1 MRGILQHV
9 KQLTDGQRALLR
21 EPNYGV
27 ATTLRADGSPHSTVV
42 WVDVDE
48 DGVPTFNTAR
58 GRVKPSNL
66 ERNGRVAL
74 LVVRENDFYDWV
86 SIDGRVELT
95 TDGAEEQID
104 ALSRKY
110 DGEPW
115 TYRPGEERI
124 KVRILPE
131 HISTYR

>member
-1 MRGILQHV
+1 V
-9 KQLTDGQRALLR
+9 KQLTDEQRALLR
-21 EPNYGV
+21 EPNYGIV
-27 ATTLRADGSPHSTVV
+27 TTLRPDGSPHSTVV
-42 WVDVDE
+42 WVDVDG
-48 DGVPTFNTAR
+48 DGLPTFNTAR

-66 ERNGRVAL
+66 EGDGRVAL

-95 TDGAEEQID
+95 TEGAEEQID

-115 TYRPGEERI
+115 SYKPGQERI
-124 KVRILPE
+124 KVRVLPE
-131 HISTYR
+131 HVSTYR

>member
-1 MRGILQHV
+1 V
-9 KQLTDGQRALLR
+9 KQLTNEQRALLR
-21 EPNYGV
+21 APNYAV
-27 ATTLRADGSPHSTVV
+27 VTTLRPDGSPQSTVV
-42 WVDVDE
+42 WVDVDD

-58 GRVKPSNL
+58 GRAKPSNL
-66 ERNGRVAL
+66 EHDGRVAL
-74 LVVRENDFYDWV
+74 LVVRENDFYTWV
-86 SIDGRVELT
+86 SIDGRAELT

-124 KVRILPE
+124 KIRVLPE
-131 HISTYR
+131 HIATYR

>member
-1 MRGILQHV
+1 V
-9 KQLTDGQRALLR
+9 KQLTDEQRALLR

-27 ATTLRADGSPHSTVV
+27 VTTLRPDGSPHSTVV
-42 WVDVDE
+42 WVHVDD

-66 ERNGRVAL
+66 ERDGRVAL

-104 ALSRKY
+104 MLSRKY

-115 TYRPGEERI
+115 EYKPGQERI
-124 KVRILPE
+124 KVRVLPE
-131 HISTYR
+131 HIATYR

>member
-1 MRGILQHV
+1 M
-9 KQLTDGQRALLR
+9 KQLTDEQRALLR
-21 EPNYGV
+21 EPNYGIV
-27 ATTLRADGSPHSTVV
+27 TTLRPDGSPHSTVV
-42 WVDVDE
+42 WVDVDG
-48 DGVPTFNTAR
+48 DGAPTFNTAR

-66 ERNGRVAL
+66 EGDGRVAL

-115 TYRPGEERI
+115 SYKPGQERI
-124 KVRILPE
+124 KVRVLPE
-131 HISTYR
+131 HVSTYR